1 MRGGGGAGFWGH
13 SEQNEIASFP
23 LRGCLPSGKTPVM
36 LHEKIEQALNAQITL
51 EGQSSHAYLAMAV
64 WAETNGFDG
73 TAAFLYTHAEEERQ
87 HMLKLMRF
95 VNERG
100 GTALV
105 PALSVTQ
112 TTFNGLEQIFEMI
125 LEHETRVTA
134 SINDV
139 VDTCLSLKDY
149 TTHNFMQWYVSEQ
162 REEEMLS
169 RRALELFDII
179 GEEGI
184 GLWTIDQE
192 IGKLEQAEPGE
203 TGAV

>member
-1 MRGGGGAGFWGH
+1 
-13 SEQNEIASFP
+13 
-23 LRGCLPSGKTPVM
+23 
-36 LHEKIEQALNAQITL
+36 
-51 EGQSSHAYLAMAV
+51 MAV

-73 TAAFLYTHAEEERQ
+73 TAEFLYTHAEEERQ

-105 PALSVTQ
+105 PALSATQ
-112 TTFNGLEQIFEMI
+112 TDFNGLEQIFALI

-149 TTHNFMQWYVSEQ
+149 TTQTSCSGTWRSKSKKRVLPEITRQACLGRRRQ
-162 REEEMLS
+162 RSVVPL
-169 RRALELFDII
+169 
-179 GEEGI
+179 
-184 GLWTIDQE
+184 
-192 IGKLEQAEPGE
+192 
-203 TGAV
+203 

>member
-13 SEQNEIASFP
+13 CEQNEIASFP
-23 LRGCLPSGKTPVM
+23 LWGCLPSGKTPVM

-112 TTFNGLEQIFEMI
+112 TTFTGLEQIFELI

-149 TTHNFMQWYVSEQ
+149 TTHNFMQWYVAEQ
-162 REEEMLS
+162 IEEEGLA
-169 RRALELFDII
+169 RKLLDKLALAGGDKGALYLFDRDIN
-179 GEEGI
+179 
-184 GLWTIDQE
+184 T
-192 IGKLEQAEPGE
+192 LEKA
-203 TGAV
+203 

>member
-1 MRGGGGAGFWGH
+1 
-13 SEQNEIASFP
+13 
-23 LRGCLPSGKTPVM
+23 M
-36 LHEKIEQALNAQITL
+36 LHAKIEEALNAQITL

-73 TAAFLYTHAEEERQ
+73 TAEFLYAHAEEERQ

-105 PALSVTQ
+105 PALSATQ
-112 TTFNGLEQIFEMI
+112 TDFNGLEQIFALI

-149 TTHNFMQWYVSEQ
+149 TTHNFMQWYVAEQ
-162 REEEMLS
+162 IEEEGLA
-169 RRALELFDII
+169 RKLLDKLALAGGDKGALYLFDRDINTLD
-179 GEEGI
+179 E
-184 GLWTIDQE
+184 
-192 IGKLEQAEPGE
+192 A
-203 TGAV
+203 

>member
-1 MRGGGGAGFWGH
+1 
-13 SEQNEIASFP
+13 
-23 LRGCLPSGKTPVM
+23 M
-36 LHEKIEQALNAQITL
+36 LHDKIEGALNAQITL

-105 PALSVTQ
+105 PSLSVSQ
-112 TTFNGLEQIFEMI
+112 TEFKGLEHIFELI

-134 SINDV
+134 SINGV

-149 TTHNFMQWYVSEQ
+149 TTHNFMQWYVAEQ
-162 REEEMLS
+162 IEEEGLA
-169 RRALELFDII
+169 RKLLDKLALAGGDKGAMYLFDRDITSI
-179 GEEGI
+179 EG
-184 GLWTIDQE
+184 
-192 IGKLEQAEPGE
+192 A
-203 TGAV
+203 